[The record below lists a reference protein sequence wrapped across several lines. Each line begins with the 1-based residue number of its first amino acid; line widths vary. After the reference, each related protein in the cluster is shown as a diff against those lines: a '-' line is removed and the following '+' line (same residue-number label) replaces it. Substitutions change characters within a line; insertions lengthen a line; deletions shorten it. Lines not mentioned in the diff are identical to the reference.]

1 MRDSWERGVG
11 EEWETVVGE
20 EWETV
25 VGEEW
30 ETVVGGRIRRF
41 SLTSSARLPVLLN
54 VRH

>member
-1 MRDSWERGVG
+1 MG

-30 ETVVGGRIRRF
+30 ETIVGDCSG
-41 SLTSSARLPVLLN
+41 SSARRKASDASLRL
-54 VRH
+54 